1 MKLRIELEEAVSIM
15 EAHVHEINEYEE
27 LNVEDANGRVLGED
41 VYSMI
46 NNPPFD
52 RSPLDGYALRAEDTI
67 GASRENPV
75 ALKVIDEVFAGSY
88 SEKTLQKGEAIRIMT
103 GAKMPQ
109 GSDCVIRQENTDEG
123 MDNVE
128 IYEELKVHANYIFE
142 GEDIKKDSLIMKKG
156 EVLPYVHIGILASM
170 GYSKVNV
177 KRKLKIA
184 LFVTGDEVSEPGKP
198 LLEGKIYDSNMHLFG
213 ARLKELG
220 MELTKCEIIGDDYK
234 VVGDKI
240 KEAMKVSDIVMTTG
254 GVSVGKKDI
263 LHEALPYIG
272 AEMLYWKVNLQPGTP
287 AIFSMYDNKPIL
299 SLSGNPFA
307 TLATFEILGRPVLS
321 KMSGNSEMNI
331 RRTTGIMESEF
342 NKKSRIRRFV
352 RAYYNEGKVKLLDK
366 NHSSGILS
374 SMIGCNALI
383 DIKPGTEKLEIG
395 NTVDI
400 ILI

>member
-27 LNVEDANGRVLGED
+27 LNIEDANGRVLYED
-41 VYSMI
+41 IYSII

-67 GASRENPV
+67 GASRENPIV
-75 ALKVIDEVFAGSY
+75 LKVVDEVFAGGY
-88 SEKTLQKGEAIRIMT
+88 SEKTLKKGEAIRIMT
-103 GAKMPQ
+103 GAKMPK

-128 IYEELKVHANYIFE
+128 IYEELKVHDNYIFE
-142 GEDIKKDSLIMKKG
+142 GEDIKKDSLIIKKG
-156 EVLPYVHIGILASM
+156 EVLTYVHIGILASM
-170 GYSKVNV
+170 GYSKVKV
-177 KRKLKIA
+177 KKKLKVA
-184 LFVTGDEVSEPGKP
+184 LLVTGDEVSIPGMP
-198 LLEGKIYDSNMHLFG
+198 LPQGKIYDSNMNLFA

-234 VVGDKI
+234 AVGDTI
-240 KEAMKVSDIVMTTG
+240 KEAMNVSDIVITTG

-263 LHEALPYIG
+263 LHESLPYIG
-272 AEMLYWKVNLQPGTP
+272 AEILYWKVNLQPGTP

-307 TLATFEILGRPVLS
+307 SLATFEILGRPVLS
-321 KMSGNSEMNI
+321 KMSGNSKMNI
-331 RRTTGIMESEF
+331 RRTIGIMESEF
-342 NKKSRIRRFV
+342 NKKSKKRRFI
-352 RAYYNEGKVKLLDK
+352 RAYYNNGKVKLLDK
-366 NHSSGILS
+366 KHSSGVLS

-395 NTVDI
+395 NIVDI

>member
-156 EVLPYVHIGILASM
+156 EVLTYVHIGILASM
-170 GYSKVNV
+170 GYSKVKV